1 MIRTKYIALFL
12 LILSISL
19 LVFMACSKKETI
31 IDPPP
36 PTGCS
41 IITPLDYSVIQ
52 SGSLVTVEAAVTGM
66 GEQVKVIFSVDSVE
80 MIQLGQSPFTFL
92 WDTDGLDT
100 GFHKLH
106 ADAWEGLVILS
117 DVIDIYIIDTIIPPQ
132 PPVPVINIIP
142 EAGTTDT
149 IFIFDASL
157 SHDPNDDVGELMF
170 RWDFEG
176 DGEWDTDFSNELVYE
191 HKYSQNG
198 HYYVM
203 LEAMDTDSMS
213 SDTSQSLLVA
223 HSTTPNPCEGV
234 VSIPYGGKVYHTVP
248 LGDQC
253 WLRENMD
260 IGIMI
265 HGGKA
270 QADNQII
277 EKYCYNN
284 DTANCDQFG
293 GLYTWKEAM
302 KHAPF
307 LGGRGICPVG
317 YHIPTDDEW
326 KEMEGFVDSQ
336 YGVGD
341 AEWDLD
347 SWRGYDAGKRS
358 KAMLGWLSG
367 GNGNNLYGF
376 KVLAA
381 GFWET
386 GFSFAMEGEESHM
399 WSSTHDSGLNAIERK
414 LKSDHDEIS
423 RAYHWEEAAFS
434 VRCIRD

>member
-1 MIRTKYIALFL
+1 M
-12 LILSISL
+12 
-19 LVFMACSKKETI
+19 
-31 IDPPP
+31 
-36 PTGCS
+36 
-41 IITPLDYSVIQ
+41 PLDSSVIQ
-52 SGSLVTVEAAVTGM
+52 SGSLVSVEAAVSGM
-66 GEQVKVIFSVDSVE
+66 GDKVKVIFSVDSVE
-80 MIQLGQSPFTFL
+80 MIQLGQSPFTFI
-92 WDTDGLDT
+92 WDTEGLDT

-106 ADAWEGLVILS
+106 ADAWEDLVILS
-117 DVIDIYIIDTIIPPQ
+117 DVIDIYIIDTIIPPH

-157 SHDPNDDVGELMF
+157 SHDPNDDVEELLF

-176 DGEWDTDFSNELVYE
+176 DGEWDTDFSNELIYE

-203 LEAMDTDSMS
+203 LEAMDTDSMR
-213 SDTSQSLLVA
+213 SDTSQSLLIA

-260 IGIMI
+260 IGVMI
-265 HGGKA
+265 PGGET
-270 QADNQII
+270 QSGNQII
-277 EKYCYNN
+277 EKYCYDN
-284 DTANCDQFG
+284 DTANCEQFG

-317 YHIPTDDEW
+317 YHIPNDDEW

-336 YGVGD
+336 YGAGD
-341 AEWDLD
+341 PEWDLD

-358 KAMLGWLSG
+358 KAMLGWISG

-386 GFSFAMEGEESHM
+386 GFSFAMKGEEAHF

-414 LKSDHDEIS
+414 LKSDNDGIS
-423 RAYHWEEAAFS
+423 RSYHWEEAAFS